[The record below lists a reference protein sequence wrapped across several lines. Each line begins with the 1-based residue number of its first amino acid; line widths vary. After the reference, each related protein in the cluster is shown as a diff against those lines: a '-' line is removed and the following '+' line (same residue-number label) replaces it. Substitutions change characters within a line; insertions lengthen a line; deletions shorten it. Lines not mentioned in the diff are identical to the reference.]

1 MRLVIALA
9 AVLAAAAASQIAIA
23 SVLAR
28 GESIVAVA
36 GGEGEPAL
44 EWDIEITGGTASTDH
59 ITLVPVA
66 VGIQA
71 EFTVAVDLA
80 TAAVMLTNVLW
91 AERELA
97 SVRCLDDL
105 WPPTEINPV
114 VDDSSFTFE
123 IVPGRRYRCFAVS
136 APIGIGGQAE
146 ASAQATPVPAD
157 HLLPRSDASTTSP
170 SAPSPGWPAV
180 LVTLVLIAGIAV
192 FLRPARR

>member
-9 AVLAAAAASQIAIA
+9 AVLSAGAISQIAIA

-44 EWDIEITGGTASTDH
+44 EWDIEITGGTPSTDH

-66 VGIQA
+66 VGVQA
-71 EFTVAVDLA
+71 EFTVAVNRA
-80 TAAVMLTNVLW
+80 TVGVMLTTVLS

-105 WPPTEINPV
+105 WPPTEIIPV
-114 VDDSSFTFE
+114 VDDSSFTFD
-123 IVPGRRYRCFAVS
+123 IVPGRRYRCFAAS
-136 APIGIGGQAE
+136 APIGTGDQAG
-146 ASAQATPVPAD
+146 ASATPAPAD
-157 HLLPRSDASTTSP
+157 HLLPRSDASATSP

-180 LVTLVLIAGIAV
+180 LVTLVVITGIALL
-192 FLRPARR
+192 LRPVQR

>member
-9 AVLAAAAASQIAIA
+9 AVLIAGATSQISIA

-28 GESIVAVA
+28 GESVVAVA

-66 VGIQA
+66 VGVQA
-71 EFTVAVDLA
+71 EFTVAVDRA
-80 TAAVMLTNVLW
+80 TAAVMLTTALP

-97 SVRCLDDL
+97 SVGCLDDL

-114 VDDSSFTFE
+114 VDDSSFTFH
-123 IVPGRRYRCFAVS
+123 IVPGRRYRCFAAS
-136 APIGIGGQAE
+136 SPIGIGGQAG
-146 ASAQATPVPAD
+146 ASAQATQAPTDP
-157 HLLPRSDASTTSP
+157 LLPRSDASTTSP
-170 SAPSPGWPAV
+170 SAPSPGWPVV
-180 LVTLVLIAGIAV
+180 LVTLVVIAGIALL
-192 FLRPARR
+192 LRPVQR

>member
-9 AVLAAAAASQIAIA
+9 AVLAAAATSQIAIA

-36 GGEGEPAL
+36 GGEGESAL
-44 EWDIEITGGTASTDH
+44 EWDIQITGGTASTDH

-66 VGIQA
+66 VGFQA

-80 TAAVMLTNVLW
+80 TAAVMLTTVLS

-97 SVRCLDDL
+97 SVGCLDDL
-105 WPPTEINPV
+105 WPPTEIVPV

-123 IVPGRRYRCFAVS
+123 IVPGRRYRCFAAS
-136 APIGIGGQAE
+136 APIGIGDQAG
-146 ASAQATPVPAD
+146 ASAQATPAD
-157 HLLPRSDASTTSP
+157 HLLPRSDAPAT

-180 LVTLVLIAGIAV
+180 LVTLVVIAGIAV
-192 FLRPARR
+192 LLRPARR